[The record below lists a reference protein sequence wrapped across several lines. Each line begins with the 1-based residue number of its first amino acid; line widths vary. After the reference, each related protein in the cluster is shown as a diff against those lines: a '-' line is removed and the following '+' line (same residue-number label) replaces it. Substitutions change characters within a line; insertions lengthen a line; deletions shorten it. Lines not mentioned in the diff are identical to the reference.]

1 MSWLVDDLGLEPEF
15 VDHGHYERRV
25 AVDAGLVVGFLNGLF
40 DQPVPK
46 RAAAAADPG
55 PQAWINWMGVQP
67 AARLRGVGQALVRA
81 FADEA
86 RQHGCTYLAAMISWT
101 DDPAGRVAFFRRCG
115 LQDLVP
121 GKPDDIVG
129 APIADILSR
138 Q

>member
-1 MSWLVDDLGLEPEF
+1 MSALVDDLGQPDLA
-15 VDHGHYERRV
+15 DQGHYERRV
-25 AVDAGLVVGFLNGLF
+25 AVDDGEVVGFLDGLF
-40 DQPVPK
+40 NQPVPK
-46 RAAAAADPG
+46 RAALAADRG

-67 AARLRGVGQALVRA
+67 AARRRGVGQALLQA
-81 FADEA
+81 FANEA
-86 RQHGCTYLAAMISWT
+86 RQHGCTYLAAMISWA
-101 DDPAGRVAFFRRCG
+101 DDPADRVAFFRRCG